1 VVVRIRR
8 WRVGLLTGGGQLGLG
23 VLGFQLESRSAWLII
38 LPLIAALS
46 LWAWT
51 AMFRRYRA
59 VGDTPTSQVASAA
72 QGYVELSGRAQ
83 HLPETKTLAP
93 LSGRECCWYQYRRE
107 RRGSKSKWVLEEEG
121 ESAAAFRLRD
131 TTGVCVVDPDDAEI
145 LTAHKQVW
153 TEGDRRFTEWWIA
166 DGDPLYA
173 LGEFRTLTAAGDAV
187 DRKRDIGAV
196 LAEWKR
202 DRPQLLQRFDLD
214 RDGEISFKEWSLA
227 RAEAKRQVERTHA
240 ELAAVPPLD
249 VVGAPRDGRLYLLSN
264 FDPSRLSRRFA
275 LWAWAHLAG
284 FFAALA
290 VLVYLLV

>member
-1 VVVRIRR
+1 MVVRIRR

-23 VLGFQLESRSAWLII
+23 VLGFQIESRSGWLII

-72 QGYVELSGRAQ
+72 QGYVELCGRALHQ
-83 HLPETKTLAP
+83 PEAKTLAP

-107 RRGSKSKWVLEEEG
+107 RRGAKNEWETEEEG

-131 TTGVCVVDPDDAEI
+131 GTGACVVDPDDAEV
-145 LTAHKQVW
+145 LTTRKQVW
-153 TEGDRRFTEWWIA
+153 TEGDRRLTEWWIA

-173 LGEFRTLTAAGDAV
+173 LGEFRTLTPAGDAA
-187 DRKRDIGAV
+187 DRKSDIGAL

-214 RDGEISFKEWSLA
+214 RDGEISFKEWTLA
-227 RAEAKRQVERTHA
+227 RAEAKRQVERAHA
-240 ELAAVPPLD
+240 QLAGAPLLD

-264 FDPSRLSRRFA
+264 FDPFRLARRFA
-275 LWAWAHLAG
+275 LWAWAHLAA
-284 FFAALA
+284 FFAALGVFLY
-290 VLVYLLV
+290 VLL

>member
-23 VLGFQLESRSAWLII
+23 VLGFQIESRSAWLLI

-51 AMFRRYRA
+51 AMFRHYRA

-83 HLPETKTLAP
+83 HLPEAKTLAP
-93 LSGRECCWYQYRRE
+93 LSRRECCWYQYRRE
-107 RRGSKSKWVLEEEG
+107 RRGSKNKWVLEEEG

-131 TTGVCVVDPDDAEI
+131 ATGACIVDPDGAEVV
-145 LTAHKQVW
+145 TNEKQVW
-153 TEGDRRFTEWWIA
+153 TEGDLRFTEWWIA

-173 LGEFRTLTAAGDAV
+173 LGEFRTLSAAGDPAE
-187 DRKRDIGAV
+187 RKSDIGTL

-202 DRPQLLQRFDLD
+202 DRPQLLTRFDLD
-214 RDGEISFKEWSLA
+214 RDGEISFKEWTLA
-227 RAEAKRQVERTHA
+227 RAEAKRQVERTQA

-249 VVGAPRDGRLYLLSN
+249 VVGAPRDGRLYLLSSI
-264 FDPSRLSRRFA
+264 DPGKLSRRFA
-275 LWAWAHLAG
+275 LWAWGHLAA
-284 FFAALA
+284 FFAALGVFVY
-290 VLVYLLV
+290 VLL

>member
-8 WRVGLLTGGGQLGLG
+8 WRVGLLTGGGQLVLLVVGTQLG
-23 VLGFQLESRSAWLII
+23 NRVGWLIV

-83 HLPETKTLAP
+83 HLPETRTLAP
-93 LSGRECCWYQYRRE
+93 FSGRECCWYQYRRE
-107 RRGSKSKWVLEEEG
+107 RRGDRNRWVVEQEG

-131 TTGVCVVDPDDAEI
+131 ATGVCVVDPGDAEI
-145 LTAHKQVW
+145 LTTHKRAW
-153 TEGDRRFTEWWIA
+153 TEGDHRFTEWWIA

-173 LGEFRTLTAAGDAV
+173 LGEFRTLTAAGDAA
-187 DRKRDIGAV
+187 DRKRDIGTV

-202 DRPQLLQRFDLD
+202 DRPQLLRRFDLD

-264 FDPSRLSRRFA
+264 FDPFRLSRRFA
-275 LWAWAHLAG
+275 LWAWAHLAA

>member
-1 VVVRIRR
+1 MVVRLRR
-8 WRVGLLTGGGQLGLG
+8 WRVGLLTGGGQVGLG
-23 VLGFQLESRSAWLII
+23 VLGFQIENRSAWLVI

-107 RRGSKSKWVLEEEG
+107 RRGEKNRWETEDEG

-131 TTGVCVVDPDDAEI
+131 ATGVCVVDPGGAEV
-145 LTAHKQVW
+145 AANRKQVW

-173 LGEFRTLTAAGDAV
+173 LGEFRTVTAGGNAT
-187 DRKRDIGAV
+187 DRKNDIGAL
-196 LAEWKR
+196 LAEWKS
-202 DRPQLLQRFDLD
+202 DRPRLLQRFDLD
-214 RDGEISFKEWSLA
+214 RDGEISFKEWTLA
-227 RAEAKRQVERTHA
+227 RAEAKRQVERAQA
-240 ELAAVPPLD
+240 ERAAVPPLD

-264 FDPSRLSRRFA
+264 FDPARLARRFA

-284 FFAALA
+284 FFAALGVFA
-290 VLVYLLV
+290 YLLF